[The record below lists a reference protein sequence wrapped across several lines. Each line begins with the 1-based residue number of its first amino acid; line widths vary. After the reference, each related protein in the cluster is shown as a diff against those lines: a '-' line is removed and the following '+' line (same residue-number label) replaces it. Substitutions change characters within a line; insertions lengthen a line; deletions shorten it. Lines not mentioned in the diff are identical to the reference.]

1 MTKDINTI
9 LQSQVWNIGNKE
21 WHGKRVMQMN
31 QRELTDI
38 CKSYGFTNF
47 LTSSTS
53 QQKLAKT
60 QKKLG
65 IEMHGVALAPH
76 TLGGDETSVSAAS
89 EAGTTVDRTPKVRTD
104 NVDVCSNATPSCRAG
119 CVVWFGGN
127 PAYTDAKQNAMLKR
141 KAMLIDDP
149 CLFLAVFMRYL
160 NLKSDSCIRKG
171 VLMSSRFNVSSDIK
185 YERVI
190 VQMDDIQTNF
200 SNFAAYF
207 IAKTGEHIDTSD
219 LPMPYDYTKHFDR
232 RRDLNYHLVY
242 SVTDNDT
249 AKAEQA
255 IENGLPLA
263 IVVDTK
269 RGKPLPTTVRI
280 GKYTLPA
287 VDGDEHDYLPEHGR
301 EPHAVLLRYKY
312 NAKHKAAKRKAVL
325 DSAILSGFCKIAD
338 QIVV

>member
-76 TLGGDETSVSAAS
+76 TLG
-89 EAGTTVDRTPKVRTD
+89 PD
-104 NVDVCSNATPSCRAG
+104 NVEMCSNATPSCRAG

>member
-38 CKSYGFTNF
+38 CRSYGFTNF

-76 TLGGDETSVSAAS
+76 TLG
-89 EAGTTVDRTPKVRTD
+89 PD
-104 NVDVCSNATPSCRAG
+104 NVEMCSNATPSCRAG

-190 VQMDDIQTNF
+190 VQMDDVQTNF

-207 IAKTGEHIDTSD
+207 IAKTGEHIDTND
-219 LPMPYDYTKHFDR
+219 LPMPYDYTKHYDR

-269 RGKPLPTTVRI
+269 RGKPLPTMVRI

-338 QIVV
+338 QIAV

>member
-38 CKSYGFTNF
+38 CRSYGFTNF

-76 TLGGDETSVSAAS
+76 TLG
-89 EAGTTVDRTPKVRTD
+89 PD
-104 NVDVCSNATPSCRAG
+104 NVEMCSNATPSCRAG

-190 VQMDDIQTNF
+190 VQMDDVQTNF

-207 IAKTGEHIDTSD
+207 IAKTGEHIDTND
-219 LPMPYDYTKHFDR
+219 LPMPYDYTKHYDR

-338 QIVV
+338 QISV

>member
-38 CKSYGFTNF
+38 CRSYGFTNF

-76 TLGGDETSVSAAS
+76 TLGPD
-89 EAGTTVDRTPKVRTD
+89 
-104 NVDVCSNATPSCRAG
+104 DVEMCSNATPSCRAG

-190 VQMDDIQTNF
+190 VQMDDVQTNF

-207 IAKTGEHIDTSD
+207 IAKTGEHIDTND
-219 LPMPYDYTKHFDR
+219 LPMPYDYTKHYDR

-338 QIVV
+338 QIAV